1 MSADRRKKVVVRRDD
16 DHVHEEHYVEDAT
29 QINRENVFK
38 ITQFIWLMFGILEAL
53 IGFRIFLKLIA
64 ANPANWFA
72 SLVYRLTEP
81 FLFPFQGITIDPSFQ
96 GLVLELSSVIALLV
110 YALVAWA
117 IVRLVWLV
125 SYRRTASSLTTYDR
139 DEEL

>member
-1 MSADRRKKVVVRRDD
+1 MSADRRKRVVVRRDD

-81 FLFPFQGITIDPSFQ
+81 FLFPFQGITMDPSFQ

>member
-1 MSADRRKKVVVRRDD
+1 MSVDRRKRVVVRRDD

-38 ITQFIWLMFGILEAL
+38 STQFIWLMFGILEAL

-72 SLVYRLTEP
+72 SLVYGLTEP
-81 FLFPFQGITIDPSFQ
+81 FLFPFQGITMDPSFQ
-96 GLVLELSSVIALLV
+96 GLVLELSSIIALLV

-125 SYRRTASSLTTYDR
+125 FYRRTASSLTTYDR
-139 DEEL
+139 DEDV

>member
-1 MSADRRKKVVVRRDD
+1 MSVDRRKRVVVRRDD

-72 SLVYRLTEP
+72 SLVYRLSEP
-81 FLFPFQGITIDPSFQ
+81 FLIPFQGITMDPSFQ
-96 GLVLELSSVIALLV
+96 GLVLEISSVIALLV

-125 SYRRTASSLTTYDR
+125 FYRRMASSLTTYDR
-139 DEEL
+139 DEEV

>member
-1 MSADRRKKVVVRRDD
+1 MSADRRKRVVVQRDG

-29 QINRENVFK
+29 QINRENVFR

-53 IGFRIFLKLIA
+53 IGFRIFLKFIA

-72 SLVYRLTEP
+72 ALIYRLTDP
-81 FLFPFQGITIDPSFQ
+81 FLFPFQGITVDPSFL
-96 GLVLELSSVIALLV
+96 GFVLEISSVIALLV

-117 IVRLVWLV
+117 IVRFVWLV
-125 SYRRTASSLTTYDR
+125 FYRRTASSLTTYDR
-139 DEEL
+139 DEEV